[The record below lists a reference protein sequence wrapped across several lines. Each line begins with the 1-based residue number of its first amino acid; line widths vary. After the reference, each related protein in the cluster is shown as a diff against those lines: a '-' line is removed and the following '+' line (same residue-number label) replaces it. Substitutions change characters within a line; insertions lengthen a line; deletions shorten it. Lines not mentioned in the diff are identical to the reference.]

1 MEVLV
6 IVKVS
11 RRALAIVAGLTLAG
25 TTALPVWAFEPAN
38 YGVQAISAEFVPTRE
53 QVQAQLKI
61 LNDRLETG
69 RKASFYSSEA
79 SGEYLEAERYYKF
92 GRYDEALAHAEA
104 GERALPDV
112 PNWVTSDTASR

>member
-1 MEVLV
+1 VR
-6 IVKVS
+6 VS
-11 RRALAIVAGLTLAG
+11 RRAKAIVASLTLAG
-25 TTALPVWAFEPAN
+25 TTALPVWAFQTPN
-38 YGVQAISAEFVPTRE
+38 YGVQAISAEFVPTSE
-53 QVQAQLKI
+53 QVQTELRI
-61 LNDRLETG
+61 LNDRLEAG

-112 PNWVTSDTASR
+112 PNWITPDTAAR